1 MYLFLFSTTSR
12 FRIIHL
18 KLLAPVTDGAAGD
31 QAANRDSSMQP
42 SLAFCLFFFSYF
54 YHIFLASFFFV
65 VLVVDVV
72 VFVVVVVHTH
82 TFTLLRSFAMLR

>member
-54 YHIFLASFFFV
+54 YHIFCFVFFV

>member
-42 SLAFCLFFFSYF
+42 LLAFCLFFFSF
-54 YHIFLASFFFV
+54 YHIFLVSFFFV